1 MKITKFFALLCAVVG
16 LVGCE
21 TTKNEP
27 NVDPQGKI
35 KLSADKTTVEIGESV
50 TFTVVDSEG
59 NDLTKSASIYDNELN
74 KITNPW
80 TPEKSGA
87 YTFNATVGAESSN
100 NVTISVMAQMPEVPV
115 DSDPTNLA
123 FNHLCGR

>member
-21 TTKNEP
+21 AANEP

-35 KLSADKTTVEIGESV
+35 KLSADKTTVQIGESV

-59 NDLTKSASIYDNELN
+59 NDLT
-74 KITNPW
+74 
-80 TPEKSGA
+80 
-87 YTFNATVGAESSN
+87 
-100 NVTISVMAQMPEVPV
+100 
-115 DSDPTNLA
+115 
-123 FNHLCGR
+123 